1 MDLLTANDKQ
11 GKYPSSYYAEH
22 ARHLE
27 DFPCLNGE
35 IQADVCVVGGGFTGL
50 STALHLAQSGYKV
63 TLLEAQR
70 LGFGASGR
78 NGGQVSG
85 GQRMDQE
92 GLEAT
97 LSTPM
102 YCGIFRRNRL
112 IWYVICLQIWMIATL

>member
-50 STALHLAQSGYKV
+50 STALHLS
-63 TLLEAQR
+63 
-70 LGFGASGR
+70 
-78 NGGQVSG
+78 
-85 GQRMDQE
+85 
-92 GLEAT
+92 
-97 LSTPM
+97 
-102 YCGIFRRNRL
+102 L
-112 IWYVICLQIWMIATL
+112 IHI

>member
-27 DFPCLNGE
+27 DFSCLNGE

-63 TLLEAQR
+63 ALLEAQR

-92 GLEAT
+92 GLEAM
-97 LSTPM
+97 LGDEHANVLWDIS
-102 YCGIFRRNRL
+102 
-112 IWYVICLQIWMIATL
+112 Q